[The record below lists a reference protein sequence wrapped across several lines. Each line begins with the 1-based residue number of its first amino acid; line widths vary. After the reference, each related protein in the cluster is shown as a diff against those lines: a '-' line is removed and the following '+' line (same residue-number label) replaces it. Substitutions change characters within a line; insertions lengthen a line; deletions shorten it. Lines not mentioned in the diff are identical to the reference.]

1 VSEVGLA
8 FYLVFG
14 GNLLLEWG
22 LSEYKAVDRYR
33 NLQNAVKLIIISVLS
48 TLVTGL
54 VFRHVLT
61 ALGLETLMPVLFAMV
76 LFGMHAILNLLSRL
90 KGKNGIHLDGSAD
103 SILPISLVLYAAAMS
118 TARIV
123 GSPVLL
129 LLGGFAATL
138 GYLAAAVLLDD
149 IVERLN
155 LEPVPEAFKGS
166 PVRFMSAGLIALTF
180 TGIEAAFLIK
190 IS

>member
-1 VSEVGLA
+1 MSEIGLA

-22 LSEYKAVDRYR
+22 LSEYRTVGPGR
-33 NLQNAVKLIIISVLS
+33 NLQNAVLIIVVSVLS
-48 TLVTGL
+48 TLIAGL
-54 VFRHVLT
+54 IFRLVLT
-61 ALGLETLMPVLFAMV
+61 PLGLETLMPVIFAMI
-76 LFGMHAILNLLSRL
+76 LFGLHSVLNFLARF
-90 KGKNGIHLDGSAD
+90 KGKTGMPLSGFSDN
-103 SILPISLVLYAAAMS
+103 ILPISLVLYAAAMS

-123 GSPVLL
+123 GSPSLL
-129 LLGGFAATL
+129 LLGGLAAAL
-138 GYLAAAVLLDD
+138 GYLAAGVLLDE
-149 IVERLN
+149 IVERLS

-166 PVRFMSAGLIALTF
+166 PIRFMSAGLIALVF